1 MLPAS
6 PIVAWLLTYRYAIAL
21 PLAFVEGPIVMLLSG
36 ILIRSGFFDFW
47 PIYFLLMAGDLIGDA
62 TWYWIGR
69 RGGRTFI
76 EKYGRFV
83 SVTNER
89 IERVEKFFQSHH
101 TSILFISKITMGFGF
116 AVATLMAAGAARVSF
131 RKYMLINFLG
141 GFIWTGFLIGI
152 GFFLGNLYV
161 TIDKGLRWMFI
172 LAVIAIGLAA
182 AYGFG
187 RFMRGRFGGRME

>member
-1 MLPAS
+1 MLPSS
-6 PIVAWLLTYRYAIAL
+6 PIVAWFITYRYPIAL

-36 ILIRSGFFDFW
+36 ILVRAGFFDFW
-47 PIYFLLMAGDLIGDA
+47 PIYLLLLAGDLIGDA

-69 RGGRTFI
+69 RGGRSFI
-76 EKYGRFV
+76 KKYGKFV

-89 IERVEKFFQSHH
+89 IEKVETFFQNYH

-116 AVATLMAAGAARVSF
+116 AIATLMAAGAARVNF
-131 RKYMLINFLG
+131 RKYMFINFLG

-152 GFFLGNLYV
+152 GYFLGNLYV
-161 TIDKGLRWMFI
+161 AIDKGLRWMFI

>member
-1 MLPAS
+1 MQPAS
-6 PIVAWLLTYRYAIAL
+6 PIVAWLIAYRYPIAL
-21 PLAFVEGPIVMLLSG
+21 PLAFVEGPIVMLVSG

-47 PIYFLLMAGDLIGDA
+47 PIYLLLMAGDLIGDA

-76 EKYGRFV
+76 EKYGKFI

-89 IERVEKFFQSHH
+89 IERVEKFFQNHH
-101 TSILFISKITMGFGF
+101 ASILFIPKITMGFGF
-116 AVATLMAAGAARVSF
+116 AIATLMAAGAARVNF
-131 RKYMLINFLG
+131 RKYMIINFLG

-152 GFFLGNLYV
+152 GFFLGNFYI
-161 TIDKGLRWMFI
+161 TINKGLRWMFI

-187 RFMRGRFGGRME
+187 RFMRRRFGGKME